1 MNVTVAP
8 PVSLDDCLDKVQ
20 SQTFRF
26 FWEGAHPESG
36 LAFDKCFAN
45 GDLSP
50 NIVSVSGVGF
60 GIMGIVVATERG
72 WISRDA
78 ALERLTTMLE
88 HLERSP
94 RFHGAFAHFIDGD
107 TGAAM
112 HFSEK
117 DNGGDLVET
126 TYLMQGL
133 ICAREYFSTAEAQE
147 EKLRAC
153 INRLFA
159 AVEWS
164 WYTRGENDALFW
176 HWSPD
181 HDWIMNLPI
190 RGWNEAL
197 SVYVLAAGSE
207 TYPIK
212 PENYHKGWAR
222 SGEMV
227 NGNTYLGTVLPLG
240 EPYGGPLFLTQY
252 SFCAIDPRG
261 LSDSYCADYFQQSV
275 AHTHI
280 NHDYCAAVP
289 EYRAAGVW
297 GLTASDGQ
305 EGYGAHSPTFDKGV
319 IAPTAA
325 LSSFPFLPVE
335 AESGLRAMLDYQDGK
350 LLGRFGFSDAFVP
363 KTGWIAN
370 TYLAI
375 DQGPIISMIENY
387 RSGLLWKLF
396 MNAPEVR
403 RGLERLGFTS
413 EPHGIAPASA

>member
-8 PVSLDDCLDKVQ
+8 PASLDDCLDKVQ

-45 GDLSP
+45 GDPSP

-72 WISRDA
+72 WISREA

-88 HLERSP
+88 HLEHSP

-133 ICAREYFSTAEAQE
+133 ISAREYFAAEEQQE
-147 EKLRAC
+147 EKLRTC

-164 WYTRGENDALFW
+164 WYTRDEDDALFW

-207 TYPIK
+207 THPIK

-261 LSDSYCADYFQQSV
+261 LSDRYCTDYFAQSV

-350 LLGRFGFSDAFVP
+350 LLGRFGFADAFVP

>member
-8 PVSLDDCLDKVQ
+8 PASLDDCLDKVQ

-26 FWEGAHPESG
+26 FWDGAHPESG

-45 GDLSP
+45 GDPSP

-60 GIMGIVVATERG
+60 GIMGIVVATDRG
-72 WISRDA
+72 WVSRDA
-78 ALERLTTMLE
+78 ALARLATMLE

-133 ICAREYFSTAEAQE
+133 ICAREYFSAAEPQE

-159 AVEWS
+159 AVEWT
-164 WYTRGENDALFW
+164 WYTRGEEDALFW

-207 TYPIK
+207 THPIK

-222 SGEMV
+222 SGEMR
-227 NGNTYLGTVLPLG
+227 NGNTYLGTLLPLG

-261 LSDSYCADYFQQSV
+261 LSDRYCADYFAQSV
-275 AHTHI
+275 AHTRI

-350 LLGRFGFSDAFVP
+350 LLGRYGFADAFVP

-413 EPHGIAPASA
+413 STHGIAPASV